1 MTSQN
6 YSVTAYIVNKGGS
19 GTDSVGRNMNYGIWM
34 TSAERIQAGFET
46 GAGTD
51 FYATSPASYSDG
63 QWHYAVVTYD
73 GSTAVRLYIDGV
85 QVSSLSTSAT
95 PDNTGIQTVRIGA
108 NSLALN
114 GFFTG
119 NVDEVRV
126 WNRALSSTE
135 IANAYN
141 NGLFNTTGQVL
152 YLPFG

>member
-1 MTSQN
+1 
-6 YSVTAYIVNKGGS
+6 VNKGGS
-19 GTDSVGRNMNYGIWM
+19 GTDTAGRNMNYGIWM

-46 GAGTD
+46 GPGTD
-51 FYATSPASYSDG
+51 FYTTSPASYSNG

-85 QVSSLSTSAT
+85 QVSSISTSGAI
-95 PDNTGIQTVRIGA
+95 PDKTGTQPVRIGA

-126 WNRALSSTE
+126 WNRALSGTE

-141 NGLFNTTGQVL
+141 NGVFDTTGQVL
-152 YLPFG
+152 YLPN